1 MNQLSINTLKV
12 LKKTYATFFKS
23 YQLPELHHES
33 DPENVSEIIYNML
46 MQDRPCMI
54 ARFGSTELTTVI
66 NYLGVIRGKQSYFKY
81 INGEAPAWWWNVAIM
96 NQMQRWSGF
105 FPASKNNIERFCQLM
120 IEDTKEVDILG
131 SWQRDEYHLN
141 NELEQAQK
149 IQLMYLDPYWSV
161 QPWSR
166 ALKGKNVLVIHPF
179 AETIRSQYEKRE
191 LLFKNPEI
199 LPEFKSLQVIKAV
212 QSLGGESNGFNDWFE
227 ALAYMKTEI
236 DKCDY
241 EVCLI
246 GCGAYGF
253 PLAAHVKRSGKK
265 AIHMGGSLQLLFGI
279 RGKRWEDPAY
289 GVTAWGAR
297 YSAYSSLMNIYW
309 KRPEEN
315 EKTQNAQ
322 QVEGACYW

>member
-1 MNQLSINTLKV
+1 MNKLSVFTLKA
-12 LKKTYATFFKS
+12 LRKIYAAYFGSNQPPALQYEENPERASKT
-23 YQLPELHHES
+23 
-33 DPENVSEIIYNML
+33 IYDLL
-46 MQDRPCMI
+46 MEDKPCMI
-54 ARFGSTELTTVI
+54 ARFGAFELGTTV
-66 NYLGVIRGKQSYFKY
+66 NYIGVKAHKTNLFKY
-81 INGEAPAWWWNVAIM
+81 VTGKTLEWWWNKNWISFMHNNA
-96 NQMQRWSGF
+96 GF
-105 FPASKNNIERFCQLM
+105 FPPTQEHIARFCELM
-120 IEDTKEVDILG
+120 IKDTNEVDVLG
-131 SWQRDEYHLN
+131 SWQKNEYHLS
-141 NELEQAQK
+141 NELKHAKK

-166 ALKGKNVLVIHPF
+166 ALKEKNVLVIHPF